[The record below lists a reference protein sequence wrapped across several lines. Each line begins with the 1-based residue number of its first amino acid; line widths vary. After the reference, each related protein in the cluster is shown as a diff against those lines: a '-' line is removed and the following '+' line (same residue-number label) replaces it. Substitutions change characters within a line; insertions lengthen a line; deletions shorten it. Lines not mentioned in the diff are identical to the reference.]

1 MRSLTFHLVVGSDP
15 ETPGLYPVN
24 LYRDL
29 LIESDGLKKRIL
41 YATLYV
47 EKRTAASIKDG
58 TISAARLLRFLTE
71 MFFEGKM
78 NGSLMQGVSY
88 ANDDC
93 L

>member
-29 LIESDGLKKRIL
+29 MIESNGLKKRVL

-47 EKRTAASIKDG
+47 EKRTAMSIKEG
-58 TISAARLLRFLTE
+58 TITAARLLRFLTE
-71 MFFEGKM
+71 MFFEGKL
-78 NGSLMQGVSY
+78 NGNLSQEVSY
-88 ANDDC
+88 ANSDY